1 MSRKQFWGTL
11 FIIIAVGLVIMLI
24 WSLNDVYGWLENE
37 TQEMVIALIMAIIA
51 GVLIESVYKKLQP
64 QPKMLMNTQT
74 HIAEHV
80 ESFAK
85 LVLQNNSTIVVKEP
99 EKTIGREDFLGV
111 ITSDKLNFIGKDH
124 LKITKKDNYSYIQDL
139 NTKNGTT
146 VNGIKLE
153 GNQIQRLNDGDE
165 IVLAKSMQIIYKE
178 H

>member
-1 MSRKQFWGTL
+1 M
-11 FIIIAVGLVIMLI
+11 
-24 WSLNDVYGWLENE
+24 NDVYGWLENE

-51 GVLIESVYKKLQP
+51 GVLIESVYKKFQP

-85 LVLQNNSTIVVKEP
+85 LVLPNNSTIVVKEP

-146 VNGIKLE
+146 VNGVKLE

>member
-85 LVLQNNSTIVVKEP
+85 LVLPNNSTIVVKEP

-146 VNGIKLE
+146 VNGVKLE
-153 GNQIQRLNDGDE
+153 RNQIQRLNDGDE

>member
-1 MSRKQFWGTL
+1 
-11 FIIIAVGLVIMLI
+11 
-24 WSLNDVYGWLENE
+24 
-37 TQEMVIALIMAIIA
+37 
-51 GVLIESVYKKLQP
+51 
-64 QPKMLMNTQT
+64 MNTQT

-85 LVLQNNSTIVVKEP
+85 LVLPNNSTIVVKEP

>member
-85 LVLQNNSTIVVKEP
+85 LVLPNNRTIVVKDP
-99 EKTIGREDFLGV
+99 EKIIGREDFLGV

-146 VNGIKLE
+146 VNGVKLE
-153 GNQIQRLNDGDE
+153 RNQIQRLNDGDE